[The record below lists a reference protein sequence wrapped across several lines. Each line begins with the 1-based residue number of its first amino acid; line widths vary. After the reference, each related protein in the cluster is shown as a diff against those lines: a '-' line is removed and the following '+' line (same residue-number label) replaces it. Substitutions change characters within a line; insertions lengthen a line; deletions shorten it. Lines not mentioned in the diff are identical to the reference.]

1 MTSIKAAIWKS
12 LLFLVLFAVII
23 AVLVIPYMK
32 GIDKQLPISIARLAQ
47 DFISVVSVLFATW
60 IMTKYIDKRELTSI
74 GFKNKN
80 VAKDIFFGIIL
91 ALFWVLISFLGQNI
105 FGTIDRTS
113 SELSFNTSFLS
124 YTVALLLNAG
134 SQEILCRGYLFQ
146 TIRKNIGLKTAVIT
160 TSLIFLLM
168 HAGALQAGIIP
179 SLNVFGAGI
188 IFAIAYYKTG
198 QLWLPI
204 TLHFVWNFMYSSIL
218 YKPISGYQGLELFQ
232 TNGSNLLAGG
242 ENGVEA
248 TIITTFTII
257 IVILIEQFFMKS
269 RVEK

>member
-1 MTSIKAAIWKS
+1 MINIKTAIWKS
-12 LLFLVLFAVII
+12 LLFLVVFAMTI

-32 GIDKQLPISIARLAQ
+32 GIDKQLPISISRLAQ
-47 DFISVVSVLFATW
+47 DFISIVSVLIASW
-60 IMTKYIDKRELTSI
+60 IMTKYIDKRKLISI

-80 VAKDIFFGIIL
+80 IPKDIVFGITL
-91 ALFWVLISFLGQNI
+91 ALFWVAISFLGQYI
-105 FGTIDRTS
+105 FGTIERTS
-113 SELSFNTSFLS
+113 AKLNFNTSFLS

-146 TIRKNIGLKTAVIT
+146 TIRINIGLKTAIIT

-204 TLHFVWNFMYSSIL
+204 ILHFTWNFMYSSIL

-232 TNGSNLLAGG
+232 TNGSNILAGG

-248 TIITTFTII
+248 TIITTFTVII
-257 IVILIEQFFMKS
+257 IILIEQFVMKS
-269 RVEK
+269 RMEK